1 MPRAG
6 TAIEALPAGA
16 AGPNKDSPRRVRWDS
31 VAAHV
36 GLAREKI
43 QDEPRLAG
51 AGRYE
56 LRGVL
61 GGGRTGIV
69 HCAYDR
75 ELGRLV
81 ALKTLR
87 AYDADALYR
96 LKREFRTLE
105 RLAHPNLV
113 PFFELYVEDDER
125 FFTMALVDGVDFV
138 DAFRQRLESA
148 DDAAATYRDLRAAML
163 QLAAALDALHRRGV
177 LHRDV
182 KPGNV
187 LVDDDGH
194 VTVLDFGLSSDAVT
208 RDDDG
213 AAVAGTL
220 GYLAPEQLAGR
231 GSCFASDWFSAG
243 AMLYEAL
250 TGRLPF
256 DDVMLRDLA
265 AGRKVRPLAPH
276 RLDPRTPS
284 DLEALALA
292 LLAPDPASRPTGA
305 EVAARLAAAS
315 GGARAAAGETS
326 AAPPRAHLVGRDA
339 ELGTLRSALQRS
351 RDGLRVVEIV
361 GPSGIGKTALA
372 AEFVAAVARDAG
384 ATVLAGRCHPQE
396 AIPFKALDGVV
407 DELARRLARLPD
419 EEIVPLLPADVGAAR
434 RLFPVLGRVP
444 RIARAPFDAGPELD
458 PSLGRRRASA
468 ALRDLLSRVAARG
481 PLVVW
486 IDDLQWGDLDSLA
499 LLRDLCRPPA
509 PPAMLLVLAARS
521 EAAETSVVLR
531 ALRDTRAGLV
541 APALLDRLEVTPL
554 ARADATRLVQAVLGD
569 DGTSSAVAERIVDE
583 SRCSPFLAS
592 ELARH
597 LAGTR
602 RPGASTES
610 YEPPALDT
618 LVAARVQA
626 LPALA
631 REVLELV
638 AVAGRPLER
647 ELVRHAETL
656 GLDLRPALG
665 LLGAQSLVCAL
676 SAGDRVASA
685 IYHDGIRQA
694 VLAGLST
701 ATRRE
706 RHRALAAALE
716 AESDAD
722 PRLLVDHYEGAGD
735 RARAG
740 ELALVSGRR
749 AAADLAFHQ
758 AAELY
763 ARARDLGTSTVPRWM
778 LEARIG
784 QVLTHAGRAREAA
797 ERYEAAA
804 NALLDGQPGDTRS
817 IALRR
822 RAGELYL
829 RSGRYGE
836 GLAALRTALAEARVR
851 YPSSAYLALGSILLN
866 RQWLR
871 LRRALAGGDVV
882 RPVEVAAADR
892 ERLEVYWSAGVGLS
906 LFDMVRAADFQLR
919 HATLAFRLGEPRH
932 LARALATE
940 AFTLAWE
947 GGARNRRRSDAV
959 QAAGA
964 RLAAELGDPRIEVQT
979 LVTRAAIVFVERRF
993 REALALCER
1002 GARICNTR
1010 HVGTTWEIANLELCA
1025 VSTLACLGE
1034 MTRARA
1040 RMVELLPR
1048 AAERG
1053 DLYSTIS
1060 LRIGLP
1066 NLSWLAADEPDEA
1079 RRQIAQA
1086 RAAAPLA
1093 PFQEYTAV
1101 YAETQVDLYEG
1112 APAAGWARV
1121 NTAWPVLRAGFVL
1134 RVQGVRIDLV
1144 DLRAR
1149 CALALVAHGAASRG
1163 ERARLLRVV
1172 WRAAWR
1178 LDRERAP
1185 WTAPM
1190 TAALRAGVAWQNADR
1205 ARAIALLA
1213 DAAAGFERHDMRA
1226 HVAAARLHLAG
1237 VGVGETV
1244 DRCAESL
1251 RALGIAD
1258 PARYAAVLLPGFAP
1272 VAT

>member
-1 MPRAG
+1 MRP
-6 TAIEALPAGA
+6 
-16 AGPNKDSPRRVRWDS
+16 S
-31 VAAHV
+31 
-36 GLAREKI
+36 
-43 QDEPRLAG
+43 PRLAG
-51 AGRYE
+51 GGRYE

-75 ELGRLV
+75 DLSRLV

-87 AYDADALYR
+87 AYDAEALYR

-113 PFFELYVEDDER
+113 TFFELYVEADER

-138 DAFRQRLESA
+138 EAFRQRLESA
-148 DDAAATYRDLRAAML
+148 GDVAATYRDLRAAVV
-163 QLAAALDALHRRGV
+163 QLAGALDALHRQGV

-182 KPGNV
+182 KPANV
-187 LVDDDGH
+187 LVSDDGH
-194 VTVLDFGLSSDAVT
+194 VVVLDFGLSSDVVA
-208 RDDDG
+208 REDDG
-213 AAVAGTL
+213 AAIAGTL
-220 GYLAPEQLAGR
+220 GYLAPEQIAGR
-231 GSCFASDWFSAG
+231 GACFASDWFSAG
-243 AMLYEAL
+243 AMLYETL
-250 TGRLPF
+250 TGRVPF
-256 DDVMLRDLA
+256 DDGTLRAIA
-265 AGRKVRPLAPH
+265 AGRALQPVPPR
-276 RLDPRTPS
+276 RLEPRTPA

-292 LLAPDPASRPTGA
+292 LLDPDPARRPRGD
-305 EVAARLAAAS
+305 EVAARLAETRGAVRAVA
-315 GGARAAAGETS
+315 GEPLVATARA
-326 AAPPRAHLVGRDA
+326 RLVGRDA
-339 ELGTLRSALQRS
+339 ELDTLRAALRRS
-351 RDGLRVVEIV
+351 RAGLRVVEIA

-372 AEFVAAVARDAG
+372 AEFAAAVASEAG
-384 ATVLAGRCHPQE
+384 ALVLSGRCHPQE

-407 DELARRLARLPD
+407 DELARRLARLADD
-419 EEIVPLLPADVGAAR
+419 EIAPLLPDDVGAAR

-444 RIARAPFDAGPELD
+444 RIARAAFGSGPELD

-468 ALRDLLSRVAARG
+468 ALRELLARVAARG

-486 IDDLQWGDLDSLA
+486 IDDFQWGDLDSLA
-499 LLRDLCRPPA
+499 LLRELCRPPD
-509 PPAMLLVLAARS
+509 PPALLLVLAARS
-521 EAAETSVVLR
+521 EAAEASPVLR
-531 ALRDTRAGLV
+531 ALHDARAGLV
-541 APALLDRLEVTPL
+541 EETRRDRLEVAPL
-554 ARADATRLVQAVLGD
+554 ARADATQLVREVLGERA
-569 DGTSSAVAERIVDE
+569 TTAAVARIVDE

-597 LAGTR
+597 LAESQH
-602 RPGASTES
+602 PGASTDG
-610 YEPPALDT
+610 YEPPALDA
-618 LVAARVQA
+618 LVAARVRA

-631 REVLELV
+631 RETLELV
-638 AVAGRPLER
+638 AVAGRPLDR
-647 ELVRHAETL
+647 ELAWHAEL
-656 GLDLRPALG
+656 RGEDLRPALG
-665 LLGAQSLVCAL
+665 LLRAQGLVCAL

-685 IYHDGIRQA
+685 IYHDGIREA
-694 VLAGLST
+694 VLAGLPA

-706 RHRALAAALE
+706 RHLALARALESA
-716 AESDAD
+716 SDAD

-735 RARAG
+735 VARAG
-740 ELALVSGRR
+740 ELALASGRR

-763 ARARDLGTSTVPRWM
+763 ARARDLGTSSVPRWM

-797 ERYEAAA
+797 DRYQAAA
-804 NALLDGQPGDTRS
+804 SALHVEQPSDTRRIALL
-817 IALRR
+817 R

-829 RSGRYGE
+829 RSGRYAE
-836 GLAALRTALAEARVR
+836 GLAALRAALAGARVR
-851 YPSSAYLALGSILLN
+851 YPSSAYLALGSILLH

-871 LRRALAGGDVV
+871 LRRARAGSDVV

-947 GGARNRRRSDAV
+947 GGARNRRRSEDVHATAV
-959 QAAGA
+959 
-964 RLAAELGDPRIEVQT
+964 RLAATLGDPRIEVQT

-1002 GARICNTR
+1002 GARICSTR

-1025 VSTLACLGE
+1025 MSTLACLGE

-1053 DLYSTIS
+1053 DLYSSIS
-1060 LRIGLP
+1060 LRLGLP
-1066 NLSWLAADEPDEA
+1066 NLSWVAAGEPDEA
-1079 RRQIAQA
+1079 RRQIEQA
-1086 RAAAPLA
+1086 RAAATLA

-1101 YAETQVDLYEG
+1101 YAEAQIDLYQG
-1112 APAAGWARV
+1112 VPAAGFARV
-1121 NTAWPVLRAGFVL
+1121 IAAWPVLRAGFVL
-1134 RVQGVRIDLV
+1134 RVQGVRIDLL

-1149 CALALVAHGAASRG
+1149 CALALLAQQGPAHGQRG
-1163 ERARLLRVV
+1163 RLLRAV
-1172 WRAAWR
+1172 RRDAWR
-1178 LDRERAP
+1178 LDRERSA

-1190 TAALRAGVAWQNADR
+1190 TAALRAGLAWQTGDR
-1205 ARAIALLA
+1205 ASAIALLA
-1213 DAAAGFERHDMRA
+1213 DAAAGYERLDMRA
-1226 HVAAARLHLAG
+1226 HAAAARLHLAG
-1237 VGVGETV
+1237 VGVGETT
-1244 DRCAESL
+1244 DRCAENL
-1251 RALGIAD
+1251 RALGIVD
-1258 PARYAAVLLPGFAP
+1258 PARYASLLLPGLAP
-1272 VAT
+1272 VPA

>member
-1 MPRAG
+1 
-6 TAIEALPAGA
+6 
-16 AGPNKDSPRRVRWDS
+16 
-31 VAAHV
+31 V
-36 GLAREKI
+36 GLAREKVR
-43 QDEPRLAG
+43 DEPRLAG
-51 AGRYE
+51 GRYE
-56 LRGVL
+56 LRGVV

-75 ELGRLV
+75 DLGRLV

-87 AYDADALYR
+87 TFDADALYR

-113 PFFELYVEDDER
+113 PFFELHVERDER
-125 FFTMALVDGVDFV
+125 FFTMALVDGVEFV
-138 DAFRQRLESA
+138 EAFRRRLESA

-187 LVDDDGH
+187 LVADDGH
-194 VTVLDFGLSSDAVT
+194 VVVLDFGLSSDAVT

-231 GSCFASDWFSAG
+231 GACFASDWFSAG

-256 DDVMLRDLA
+256 DDGMLRDLA
-265 AGRKVRPLAPH
+265 AGRKVRPLAPQ
-276 RLDPRTPS
+276 RLEPRTPP
-284 DLEALALA
+284 DLAALALA
-292 LLAPDPASRPTGA
+292 LLAADPARRPTA
-305 EVAARLAAAS
+305 DEVAARLAAAS
-315 GGARAAAGETS
+315 GGASAPAGETLPVPQG
-326 AAPPRAHLVGRDA
+326 ARLVGRDA
-339 ELGTLRSALQRS
+339 ELATLRAALQRS
-351 RDGLRVVEIV
+351 RDGLRVVEIG

-372 AEFVAAVARDAG
+372 AEFVAAVACDAN
-384 ATVLAGRCHPQE
+384 AIVLSGRCHPQE

-419 EEIVPLLPADVGAAR
+419 DEIVPLLPSDVGAAR

-458 PSLGRRRASA
+458 PALGRRRAA
-468 ALRDLLSRVAARG
+468 GALRDLLTRVAARG

-499 LLRDLCRPPA
+499 LLRELCRPPA

-521 EAAETSVVLR
+521 ETAETSPVLR
-531 ALRDTRAGLV
+531 ALRDSRAGLV
-541 APALLDRLEVTPL
+541 APALLDRLEVKPL
-554 ARADATRLVQAVLGD
+554 ARADATRLVQEVLGD
-569 DGTSSAVAERIVDE
+569 SVASDGVAERIADE
-583 SRCSPFLAS
+583 SRCSPFLAT

-597 LAGTR
+597 LAASR
-602 RPGASTES
+602 RPGAGTER
-610 YEPPALDT
+610 YEPLALDA

-638 AVAGRPLER
+638 AVAGRPLDR
-647 ELVRHAETL
+647 ELARHAETL
-656 GLDLRPALG
+656 GLDVRPALG
-665 LLGAQSLVCAL
+665 LLRAQSLVCAL

-716 AESDAD
+716 AEGDAD

-740 ELALVSGRR
+740 ALALVSGQR

-763 ARARDLGTSTVPRWM
+763 ARARDLGTTVPRWM

-784 QVLTHAGRAREAA
+784 QALTHAGRAREAA
-797 ERYEAAA
+797 VRYEAAA
-804 NALLDGQPGDTRS
+804 TALVAAHAGDTRS

-829 RSGRYGE
+829 RSGRYAE
-836 GLAALRTALAEARVR
+836 GLAALRAALAEARVR

-947 GGARNRRRSDAV
+947 GGARNRRRSEAV
-959 QAAGA
+959 QVAAA
-964 RLAAELGDPRIEVQT
+964 RLATELGDPRIEVQT

-1040 RMVELLPR
+1040 RMAELLPR

-1060 LRIGLP
+1060 LRLGLP

-1079 RRQIAQA
+1079 RRQIDQA

-1101 YAETQVDLYEG
+1101 YAEAQLDLYEG
-1112 APAAGWARV
+1112 LPAAGWARV
-1121 NTAWPVLRAGFVL
+1121 NAAWPVLRAGFVL

-1149 CALALVAHGAASRG
+1149 CALGLLAHGTASRG

-1172 WRAAWR
+1172 RRAAWR

-1190 TAALRAGVAWQNADR
+1190 TAALRAGLAWQTGDR

-1213 DAAAGFERHDMRA
+1213 DAAVGFEHHDMRA

-1244 DRCAESL
+1244 ERCAESL

-1258 PARYAAVLLPGFAP
+1258 PARYAAVLLPGFAS
-1272 VAT
+1272 VAP